1 MSIYKILN
9 CDEESPIV
17 KTVQMK
23 VIITRRLFRRLLTSL
38 NGSIWIKSLI
48 KSGGIR
54 SRLAFHAGDRGS
66 NPLGDAKIRKR
77 SVGSQTD
84 RLFFS
89 ANTANTRFSLHR
101 FVIFLLIF
109 SKTPTCSSESRV
121 PINNNDCEPLLTAT
135 KRT

>member
-66 NPLGDAKIRKR
+66 NPLGDAKIKKGVMNNNSFFFMR
-77 SVGSQTD
+77 S
-84 RLFFS
+84 
-89 ANTANTRFSLHR
+89 TANHY
-101 FVIFLLIF
+101 
-109 SKTPTCSSESRV
+109 
-121 PINNNDCEPLLTAT
+121 
-135 KRT
+135 